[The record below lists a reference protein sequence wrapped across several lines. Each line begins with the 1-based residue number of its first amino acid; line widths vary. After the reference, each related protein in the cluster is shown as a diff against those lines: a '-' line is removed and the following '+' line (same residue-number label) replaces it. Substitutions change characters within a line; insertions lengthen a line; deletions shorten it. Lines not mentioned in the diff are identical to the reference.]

1 MFGMRSIQH
10 ITFSKPILTGVI
22 LMLIALVFRLVD
34 IFILRLDELWG
45 EIILSKALGF
55 CLVILFL
62 YLIGKKSAAIGL
74 GISQFGRG
82 LFIGAVL
89 AFLPFIFSYTIE
101 WFVLAQSGEKPG
113 LLLAGIDPKAGVSGG
128 VLFGFWL
135 VIGNFINAF
144 MEEGLFR
151 GVMLKLFRIKLPF
164 LQANGLQALLFGA
177 WHLVWVVKWYQTG
190 SITTPGEISGAF
202 VTNFLPQLL
211 MGLVWGYAFLKTG
224 NLWIPW
230 TAHTITNTVLN
241 LVHITTVNGMDEGLT
256 IRMLSF
262 IILSFLTLFAVRA
275 FSKRWNLREMTPFD
289 IPRSG

>member
-1 MFGMRSIQH
+1 MKLIKH
-10 ITFSKPILTGVI
+10 ITFSKPILTGII

-55 CLVILFL
+55 CLVLLFL
-62 YLIGKKSAAIGL
+62 WLIGRKPAAIGL
-74 GISQFGRG
+74 EISQFGRG
-82 LFIGAVL
+82 LCIGAVL
-89 AFLPFIFSYTIE
+89 ALLPFIFAYTIE
-101 WFVLAQSGEKPG
+101 WYALTQSGEKPG

-128 VLFGFWL
+128 VLFGLWL

-177 WHLVWVVKWYQTG
+177 WHLVWVAKWYQTG

-202 VTNFLPQLL
+202 VNNFLPQLL
-211 MGLVWGYAFLKTG
+211 MGLVWGYTFLKTG

-241 LVHITTVNGMDEGLT
+241 LVHITTVSGMDEGMT

-262 IILSFLTLFAVRA
+262 IIISFLMLFVVKGVG
-275 FSKRWNLREMTPFD
+275 KRWDLKEMTALE
-289 IPRSG
+289 SAQ